1 MKPVALLSVC
11 VILLVG
17 TSLARAQAFRGSAG
31 GGGGATTSMPSAAV
45 GRSATAP
52 VASGVITGQPVQRS
66 QGFRGPSL
74 PPTIQASPGFQNRGF
89 SSPPRTFQNHRGG
102 GVFVPSPF
110 FRSRPPFFILGSVPF
125 HPHRHWFFHRH
136 PGLVFFDVPY
146 VVGTNV
152 ITQVA
157 PGVVQADR
165 RYFDGSPAEARM
177 PVPGQLAPFDP
188 TPQEVVERMLV
199 LAAVKK
205 GDVVYDLGSGDGRIL
220 ITAAKKYGAR
230 GVGFEVDPGLVKLAR
245 ENARKQGVEKLVEFR
260 QQDFLAADLS
270 SASVV
275 TLYLSQDGNSAVRPQ
290 LMHQLKP
297 GARVVSYT
305 FDMGEWQPKI
315 AESYRDAAGN
325 SHQLYLWDI
334 SEPMV
339 FSDNSRQI
347 LQPQQTRNSPLI
359 IDVE

>member
-1 MKPVALLSVC
+1 MKPVTLLSIC
-11 VILLVG
+11 VILLFG
-17 TSLARAQAFRGSAG
+17 TSLAQAQAFRGSAG
-31 GGGGATTSMPSAAV
+31 GGGGATTSMPSAAT

-52 VASGVITGQPVQRS
+52 VASGVITGHPVQRS
-66 QGFRGPSL
+66 QGFQGPSM
-74 PPTIQASPGFQNRGF
+74 PPTIQASPGFQRQGF
-89 SSPPRTFQNHRGG
+89 SSPPRTIQSHRG

-110 FRSRPPFFILGSVPF
+110 IRSRRPFFILGNVPF

-136 PGLVFFDVPY
+136 PGLVFIDVPY
-146 VVGTNV
+146 AVGTHV

-157 PGVVQADR
+157 PGVVQAER

-188 TPQEVVERMLV
+188 TPQEVVERMLA

-230 GVGFEVDPGLVKLAR
+230 GVGFEVDAGLVKLAR

-260 QQDFLAADLS
+260 QQDFLTADLS
-270 SASVV
+270 QASVV
-275 TLYLSQDGNSAVRPQ
+275 TLYLSQDGNLAVRPQ

-297 GARVVSYT
+297 DARVVSYT

-315 AESYRDAAGN
+315 SESYRDTAGDT
-325 SHQLYLWDI
+325 HLLYLWQI
-334 SEPMV
+334 GEPIV
-339 FSDNSRQI
+339 FNDNAAQM
-347 LQPQQTRNSPLI
+347 LQQRPTRDGPLI
-359 IDVE
+359 VDVQ

>member
-1 MKPVALLSVC
+1 MKPMALLSVC

-31 GGGGATTSMPSAAV
+31 GGGGATMSMPSATV

-52 VASGVITGQPVQRS
+52 VASGVITGQAVQGS
-66 QGFRGPSL
+66 QGFRGPSA
-74 PPTIQASPGFQNRGF
+74 PPTIQASPGFQRQGF
-89 SSPPRTFQNHRGG
+89 SSAPRTIQSHRGG
-102 GVFVPSPF
+102 GFVPSPF

-125 HPHRHWFFHRH
+125 HRHWFFHRH

-146 VVGTNV
+146 VIGTNV
-152 ITQVA
+152 ITEVA
-157 PGVVQADR
+157 PGVVQAER
-165 RYFDGSPAEARM
+165 RYFDESPNDARM
-177 PVPGQLAPFDP
+177 RLPGQVAPFDP

-245 ENARKQGVEKLVEFR
+245 ENARKQGVEKLVEIR
-260 QQDFLAADLS
+260 QQDFLTADLS
-270 SASVV
+270 PASVV
-275 TLYLSQDGNSAVRPQ
+275 TLYLSYDGNMAVRPQ
-290 LMHQLKP
+290 LMRQLKP
-297 GARVVSYT
+297 DARVVSYT

-315 AESYRDAAGN
+315 AESYRDAGGN

-334 SEPMV
+334 SKPMV

-347 LQPQQTRNSPLI
+347 LQPQQTRNGPLI

>member
-1 MKPVALLSVC
+1 MKPMALLSIC
-11 VILLVG
+11 VILLFG

-31 GGGGATTSMPSAAV
+31 GGGSATMSMPSAAG

-52 VASGVITGQPVQRS
+52 VASGVTTGQAVQGS
-66 QGFRGPSL
+66 QGFRGSSL
-74 PPTIQASPGFQNRGF
+74 PTTIQASPGFQNRGF
-89 SSPPRTFQNHRGG
+89 SSPPRTIQSHRG

-125 HPHRHWFFHRH
+125 HPHRNWFFHRH
-136 PGLVFFDVPY
+136 PGLVFIDVPW
-146 VVGTNV
+146 VVGNNV
-152 ITQVA
+152 ITEVA
-157 PGVVQADR
+157 PGVVQAER
-165 RYFDGSPAEARM
+165 RSFDESPNDGRIRL
-177 PVPGQLAPFDP
+177 PGQLAPFDP

-230 GVGFEVDPGLVKLAR
+230 GVGLEIDPGLVKLAR

-260 QQDFLAADLS
+260 QQDLLAADLS

-275 TLYLSQDGNSAVRPQ
+275 TLYLSQDGNLAVRPQ

-297 GARVVSYT
+297 GARVISYT

-315 AESYRDAAGN
+315 AESYRDAGGN

-339 FSDNSRQI
+339 FSDNSRKM
-347 LQPQQTRNSPLI
+347 LQPQQTRNGPLI